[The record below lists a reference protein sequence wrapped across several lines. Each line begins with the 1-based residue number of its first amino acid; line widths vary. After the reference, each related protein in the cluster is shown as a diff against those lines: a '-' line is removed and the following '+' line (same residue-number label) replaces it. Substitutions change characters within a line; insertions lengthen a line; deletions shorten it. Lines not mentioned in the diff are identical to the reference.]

1 MQATTQ
7 FTGLTMPV
15 FTAFGWAGEEA
26 AIKYALS
33 QLEMF
38 IQEVHRALPRNLQER
53 FPYYGL
59 NQEDQSVYLA
69 MNETMVENA
78 FITFHARPMSLEL
91 QFVILHRPVLSRIY
105 DQAEKEPAL
114 SHRLITELGREWSLR
129 IQQMQVDED
138 SGQASHY
145 QDLFKDSVA
154 ALDETTAAAVM
165 SKAGY
170 LNGDERWLVPFFL
183 SRRFESERIAAMGT
197 AVSQVISEQVSLL
210 VPVMDFL
217 TGKAARKRSKP
228 KARAKTGVSAEFVEE
243 DAGDADEMFTY
254 VASLK
259 PLHIRRGFINLT
271 SKHWPFFQLNSRT
284 ETRPVTVYYEGVYDK
299 ECAVWRLLPDDQ
311 ARLVLSTPVH
321 VWLEENFTAQDQVHV
336 TARKIGEDEIQI
348 TLRTIEPGLDQG

>member
-15 FTAFGWAGEEA
+15 FAAFGWAGEEA

-33 QLEMF
+33 QLEVF
-38 IQEVHRALPRNLQER
+38 IQEVHRALPRTLQER
-53 FPYYGL
+53 FPHFGL
-59 NQEDQSVYLA
+59 SLEDQSVYLA
-69 MNETMVENA
+69 TKEAIEEDA

-91 QFVILHRPVLSRIY
+91 QFVILNRAILSRVY
-105 DQAEKEPAL
+105 EQAEKEPAL

-129 IQQMQVDED
+129 VQQMQVDA
-138 SGQASHY
+138 GQTAHY

-154 ALDETTAAAVM
+154 ALDEATSASVM

-170 LNGDERWLVPFFL
+170 LNSDERWLVPLFL
-183 SRRFESERIAAMGT
+183 SRRYESERIAAMGT
-197 AVSQVISEQVSLL
+197 AVSQVIAEQVGLL
-210 VPVMDFL
+210 APVMDFL
-217 TGKAARKRSKP
+217 TGKTVRRKPKP
-228 KARAKTGVSAEFVEE
+228 KAKPKTAVSAEFVEE
-243 DAGDADEMFTY
+243 DSGDTDEMFTF

-271 SKHWPFFQLNSRT
+271 AKHWPFFQLNSRT

-321 VWLEENFTAQDQVHV
+321 VWLEENLTAQDRVHV
-336 TARKIGEDEIQI
+336 TARKIGDDEIQI
-348 TLRTIEPGLDQG
+348 TLRTVDPGAE

>member
-26 AIKYALS
+26 AIKYALT
-33 QLEMF
+33 QLEVF

-53 FPYYGL
+53 FPFYGL
-59 NQEDQSVYLA
+59 SREDQSVYLA
-69 MNETMVENA
+69 TNEAIEEDA

-91 QFVILHRPVLSRIY
+91 QFVILNRSLLSRVY
-105 DQAEKEPAL
+105 DQAEKDPAL

-129 IQQMQVDED
+129 VQQMQVDED
-138 SGQASHY
+138 SGEAAHY
-145 QDLFKDSVA
+145 QDLFKESVA
-154 ALDETTAAAVM
+154 ALDEATSAAVM

-170 LNGDERWLVPFFL
+170 LNSDDRWLVPFFI

-197 AVSQVISEQVSLL
+197 AVSQVIADQVALL
-210 VPVMDFL
+210 TPVMDFL
-217 TGKAARKRSKP
+217 TGKMVRKKP
-228 KARAKTGVSAEFVEE
+228 KPKTKTRTAVSAEFVEE
-243 DAGDADEMFTY
+243 DSGDTDEMFTY

-259 PLHIRRGFINLT
+259 PLHIRRGFVNLT
-271 SKHWPFFQLNSRT
+271 SHHWPFFQLNSRT
-284 ETRPVTVYYEGVYDK
+284 ETRPVTVYYEGIYDK

-321 VWLEENFTAQDQVHV
+321 VWLEENFTAQDQVHI

-348 TLRTIEPGLDQG
+348 TLRTVEPGAA